1 MWRAMLS
8 LSRFHRRPGAGPA
21 TVLALM
27 GAVVL
32 PSMAVAQK
40 VFSSPA
46 QASGALFT
54 AAQHNNDEQAM
65 LDILGPDARTL
76 VSSGD
81 ATEDADNRANFVRR
95 YQEMHRLMKEPDG
108 TITLY
113 VGARNWPVPI
123 PLVGSGTSWHF
134 DTDAAKKEIL
144 YRRVGENELSTIRIC
159 QELAAAEK
167 EYHSVQGGH
176 YTDRFYSDEGRHDG
190 LYWKTTAGQHQSPIG
205 PLVAAAAAQGY
216 ERHPGIR
223 TPYHGYY
230 YRILTSQGKSAA
242 GGEKS
247 YLVDGKM
254 SGGFAFLAYPGEYR
268 SSGVMSFLVGAD
280 GVVYEKDLG
289 RNSAIIAKDMQE
301 YDPDS
306 SWHKS
311 EDAQEQA
318 AATRRNG
325 SN

>member
-1 MWRAMLS
+1 MWRAMQ
-8 LSRFHRRPGAGPA
+8 RAVP
-21 TVLALM
+21 VLM
-27 GAVVL
+27 GCLAL

-40 VFSSPA
+40 IFSSPA

-54 AAQHNNDEQAM
+54 AAQHNDEQAM
-65 LDILGPDARTL
+65 LDILGPDARKI

-108 TITLY
+108 TTTLY

-123 PLVGSGTSWHF
+123 PIAGSGTSWHF
-134 DTDAAKKEIL
+134 DAEAAKKEIL
-144 YRRVGENELSTIRIC
+144 YRRVGENELSSIRIC

-176 YTDRFYSDEGRHDG
+176 YADKFYSDEGQHDG
-190 LYWKTTAGQHQSPIG
+190 LYWKTTAGQPQSPIG

-216 ERHPGIR
+216 EHHPGTR

-230 YRILTSQGKSAA
+230 FRILTSQGKSAP
-242 GGEKS
+242 GGAKS
-247 YLVDGKM
+247 YLVDGKL
-254 SGGFAFLAYPGEYR
+254 SAGFAFLAYPAEYR
-268 SSGVMSFLVGAD
+268 SSGVMSFLVGED
-280 GVVYEKDLG
+280 GAVYEKDLG
-289 RNSAIIAKDMQE
+289 RNSATIAKAMQA

-306 SWHKS
+306 GWHKS

-318 AATRRNG
+318 AVVRQNK
-325 SN
+325 SH

>member
-1 MWRAMLS
+1 MWRAM
-8 LSRFHRRPGAGPA
+8 RTA
-21 TVLALM
+21 VLVLM
-27 GAVVL
+27 GCLAL

-40 VFSSPA
+40 VFSSPT
-46 QASGALFT
+46 QASGALFA
-54 AAQHNNDEQAM
+54 AAQHNDEQAM
-65 LDILGPDARTL
+65 LDILGPDARKI

-108 TITLY
+108 TTTLY

-123 PLVGSGTSWHF
+123 PIVGSGTSWHF
-134 DTDAAKKEIL
+134 DTEAAKKEIL

-167 EYHSVQGGH
+167 EYHAVQGGH
-176 YTDRFYSDEGRHDG
+176 YTDKFYSDAGAHDG
-190 LYWKTTAGQHQSPIG
+190 LYWQATAGQPQSPIG

-216 ERHPGIR
+216 ERHPGTR

-230 YRILTSQGKSAA
+230 YRILTGQGKSAP
-242 GGEKS
+242 GGAKN
-247 YLVDGKM
+247 YVVDGKM
-254 SGGFAFLAYPGEYR
+254 SGGFAVLAYPAEYR
-268 SSGVMSFLVGAD
+268 SSGVMSFLVGED
-280 GVVYEKDLG
+280 GAVYEKDLG
-289 RNSAIIAKDMQE
+289 RNTATLAKAMQA

-306 SWHKS
+306 SWRKS

-318 AATRRNG
+318 AAARQVR
-325 SN
+325 

>member
-1 MWRAMLS
+1 MWRAM
-8 LSRFHRRPGAGPA
+8 
-21 TVLALM
+21 VLALM
-27 GAVVL
+27 AGLTL
-32 PSMAVAQK
+32 PSMALAQK
-40 VFSSPA
+40 VFSSAA
-46 QASGALFT
+46 QASSALFT
-54 AAQHNNDEQAM
+54 AAQHNDEQAM
-65 LDILGPDARTL
+65 LDILGPDARTI

-123 PLVGSGTSWHF
+123 PLVGSGSAWHF
-134 DTDAAKKEIL
+134 DTEAAKKEIL

-167 EYHSVQGGH
+167 EYHAAQGGQ
-176 YTDRFYSDEGRHDG
+176 YADRFYSHEGQHDG
-190 LYWKTTAGQHQSPIG
+190 LYWKTTAGQPQSPIG

-216 ERHPGIR
+216 AEHPGTR

-230 YRILTSQGKSAA
+230 FRILTGQGKSAH
-242 GGEKS
+242 GGAKS
-247 YLVDGKM
+247 YLVDGKL
-254 SGGFAFLAYPGEYR
+254 SGGFAFLAYPAEYR

-280 GVVYEKDLG
+280 GAVYEKDLG
-289 RNSAIIAKDMQE
+289 KMTATLAKAMQD

-318 AATRRNG
+318 AATREKR